1 MSPTRDRNHR
11 RWIGSLPC
19 SVPGCRRRNVEC
31 AHFGIHS
38 QDEKASDYDT
48 FPLCRAHHTRAVDS
62 IHKLGPRKF
71 MQVHNLDIPA
81 LIQWLTSK
89 PVIRIEGD
97 KYVAFIDG
105 ERFLLRSLSDGL
117 MPSFACAVA
126 RCKEMR
132 ADILQSKSM
141 EAVA

>member
-11 RWIGSLPC
+11 RWITSLPC

-38 QDEKASDYDT
+38 SDQKCSDYKT
-48 FPLCRAHHTRAVDS
+48 LPLCRFHHSNGVDS
-62 IHKLGPRKF
+62 LHKLGPRKF
-71 MQVHNLDIPA
+71 MHVHNLDIPA

-89 PVIRIEGD
+89 PVIRIEAG

-105 ERFLLRSLSDGL
+105 ERFLLRPIADGL
-117 MPSFACAVA
+117 RPSFVCAVA

-132 ADILQSKSM
+132 AEVLYSKSV
-141 EAVA
+141 EAA

>member
-38 QDEKASDYDT
+38 QDEKASDLST
-48 FPLCRAHHTRAVDS
+48 FPLCRWHHTQAMDS
-62 IHKLGPRKF
+62 LHKLGPRQF
-71 MQVHNLDIPA
+71 MHVHNLDIPA

-89 PVIRIEGD
+89 PVIRIEAG
-97 KYVAFIDG
+97 KYVALIDG
-105 ERFLLRSLSDGL
+105 ERFLLRPVTDGFKPSLQ
-117 MPSFACAVA
+117 CAVA

-132 ADILQSKSM
+132 AGISQSKSM
-141 EAVA
+141 EAA